1 MKSIVLHL
9 IFAITSMVFT
19 GLTYSQYSSPESVT
33 YDSVSSRYFVSNT
46 SSRIISQRDLQGNVS
61 DFVNVGSSIHGVT
74 VHGGRVY
81 VCNGTRVRGY
91 DLSNAS
97 EVFNVQIAG
106 SSFLNDLA
114 IDASGMIYVSDF
126 TARRIYKVNSAN
138 QDYWTY
144 VASTTNTPNGVYVD
158 APRNRLL
165 VCCWGSSAPIRAV
178 SFADSSITTLVT
190 TPYSNLD
197 GITLDRSDNVYVST
211 WGIQSVVKYDINFSQ
226 APVIVTGGLSN
237 PADIFVNKSKD
248 TLAIPNAGNNT
259 VTFVNIGTPSGILTS
274 LSETPTGFMLHQN
287 FPNPFNPSTLIRF
300 SISENSQVLLRVYD
314 ISCRMLF
321 ENNFG
326 RISQGTYQFE
336 FDGSSYS
343 SGIYVYEISSGNIH
357 VRKRMTLV
365 K

>member
-9 IFAITSMVFT
+9 IFAITSIVFT
-19 GLTYSQYSSPESVT
+19 GITYSQYSSPESAT

-46 SSRIISQRDLQGNVS
+46 SSRIISQRDLQGNV
-61 DFVNVGSSIHGVT
+61 DFVNVGALYMESRFMAEEFTSAMAQRCAVT
-74 VHGGRVY
+74 IFQ
-81 VCNGTRVRGY
+81 T
-91 DLSNAS
+91 LQKLL
-97 EVFNVQIAG
+97 QIAG

-178 SFADSSITTLVT
+178 SFADSSIATLVI

-197 GITLDRSDNVYVST
+197 GITLDRNDNVYVST

-248 TLAIPNAGNNT
+248 TLEIPNAGNNT
-259 VTFVNIGTPSGILTS
+259 VTFANIGTLSGILTS
-274 LSETPTGFMLHQN
+274 LSET
-287 FPNPFNPSTLIRF
+287 
-300 SISENSQVLLRVYD
+300 
-314 ISCRMLF
+314 
-321 ENNFG
+321 
-326 RISQGTYQFE
+326 
-336 FDGSSYS
+336 
-343 SGIYVYEISSGNIH
+343 
-357 VRKRMTLV
+357 
-365 K
+365 

>member
-1 MKSIVLHL
+1 MKSIFLQLIIVITFMMFTDSLH
-9 IFAITSMVFT
+9 
-19 GLTYSQYSSPESVT
+19 SQYSSPESVT

-46 SSRIISQRDLQGNVS
+46 SSRIISQRDLQGNVT
-61 DFVNVGSSIHGVT
+61 DFANVGSSIHGIT
-74 VHGGRVY
+74 VYGGRVY

-114 IDASGMIYVSDF
+114 IDASGFIYVSDF

-144 VASTTNTPNGVYVD
+144 VASTGNTPNGVYVD
-158 APRNRLL
+158 AVRNRLL

-178 SFADSSITTLVT
+178 SFADSSIATLVT

-197 GITLDRSDNVYVST
+197 GITLDRHDNVYVSA
-211 WGIQSVVKYDINFSQ
+211 WGIQSVVKYDINFAQ

-259 VTFVNIGTPSGILTS
+259 VTFVNIASTSGVVAS
-274 LSETPTGFMLHQN
+274 LSGTPTGLALHQN

-300 SISENSQVLLRVYD
+300 SIAENSQVSLRVYD
-314 ISCRMLF
+314 LSGRMLLQ
-321 ENNFG
+321 NNFG
-326 RISQGTYQFE
+326 RISQGNYQYN
-336 FDGSSYS
+336 FDGSAYS
-343 SGIYVYEISSGNIH
+343 SGIYVYEVSSGDKQM
-357 VRKRMTLV
+357 RKRMMLV